1 MERSLKR
8 KKIALWIAAIVL
20 LLSLTAVV
28 VYMLFPRSQGDPLKS
43 IEAEQAR
50 FEKVLQ
56 QAPDDELLI
65 VLKYAIV
72 HHYVPTC
79 NIDPYFN
86 VYAGVGSWHRTR
98 MVYDKLTQRPDLLQ
112 KIYPDL
118 DVLRDYV
125 NRNEYVYPFMDTVA
139 AQTILHNAQKDGKY
153 DVDLLMGASSDK
165 TSLAYKYFGTPLMR
179 Y

>member
-1 MERSLKR
+1 MVRSLKR

-20 LLSLTAVV
+20 LFALMSVV
-28 VYMLFPRSQGDPLKS
+28 DYMLFPRSQSDPLKS

-72 HHYVPTC
+72 HHYVPTRD
-79 NIDPYFN
+79 IDPYYNFF
-86 VYAGVGSWHRTR
+86 AGVGSWHRTI
-98 MVYDKLTQRPDLLQ
+98 MVYEKLSRGSDLLQ

-125 NRNEYVYPFMDTVA
+125 NRNEFIKPFTDTVA
-139 AQTILHNAQKDGKY
+139 AQTILHNAQIDGKY
-153 DVDLLMGASSDK
+153 DVDSLMGARSDK